1 MDPESEGDRLS
12 DAGLILALDTAT
24 RTPTLALV
32 GADGALIDQ
41 RQWQSE
47 HRHGEQLLERLN
59 ELLSGKGV
67 TLADLT
73 GVIVGIGPGSFTGL
87 RIGLATAKTIAYS
100 LDVPIVGVST
110 TQALALAA
118 VWGDGARHEIA
129 VTLPAGAADRYV
141 DRMIIEGE
149 IVLDPEPAQLIAGEA
164 AFEEAV
170 GEAELI
176 AVDLAGAEDISDDA
190 IERGQAALAGL
201 GGALARLGTQALA
214 AGRAD
219 DVARLVP
226 AYVALPRG
234 IARAAAE
241 MTWSPDLR

>member
-1 MDPESEGDRLS
+1 MDSGNEGRPLS
-12 DAGLILALDTAT
+12 KRNLVLALDTAT
-24 RTPTLALV
+24 RHPTLALV
-32 GADGALIDQ
+32 GADGGVVDE

-47 HRHGEQLLERLN
+47 HRHGEQLLERLDD
-59 ELLSGKGV
+59 LLSAAGA
-67 TLADLT
+67 TPQDLA

-100 LDVPIVGVST
+100 VEIPIVGVST

-118 VWGDGARHEIA
+118 VGPDSARHEVA

-141 DRMIIEGE
+141 DRMIIEGKGV
-149 IVLDPEPAQLIAGEA
+149 IDPEPAQLVAGNA
-164 AFEEAV
+164 AFAEVV
-170 GEAELI
+170 GDAEVV
-176 AVDLAGAEDISDDA
+176 AVDVDGAEDISDDA

-201 GGALARLGTQALA
+201 GQALARLGRQALA
-214 AGRAD
+214 AGTH

-234 IARAAAE
+234 IAKAAPE

>member
-1 MDPESEGDRLS
+1 M
-12 DAGLILALDTAT
+12 ILALDTAT
-24 RTPTLALV
+24 RQPTLALV
-32 GADGALIDQ
+32 GGDGGVVDE

-47 HRHGEQLLERLN
+47 HRHGEQLLERLDD
-59 ELLSGKGV
+59 LLSAAGA
-67 TLADLT
+67 TPSDLA
-73 GVIVGIGPGSFTGL
+73 GVIVGVGPGSFTGL

-100 LDVPIVGVST
+100 LEIPIAGVST

-118 VWGDGARHEIA
+118 VWGDGARHEVA
-129 VTLPAGAADRYV
+129 VALPAGATDRYV

-149 IVLDPEPAQLIAGEA
+149 IVVDPEPAQLVAGQA
-164 AFEEAV
+164 AFAEAV
-170 GEAELI
+170 GDAELI

-201 GGALARLGTQALA
+201 GRALARLGTQALA
-214 AGRAD
+214 DGRHE

-234 IARAAAE
+234 IAKAAAE
-241 MTWSPDLR
+241 MTWSPDPR